1 MASRI
6 KKISLAIGRD
16 EFVWAQR
23 RARQEGTSVSAV
35 LTNAARRMRE
45 EEAEQA
51 KRDAAWN
58 EIMEWALDGK
68 PLTEEEMGAAR
79 RELDG
84 EQTPKPAKGR
94 SRREPRVA

>member
-1 MASRI
+1 MASKI

-16 EFVWAQR
+16 EFAWAQR

-45 EEAEQA
+45 DEAQQA

-58 EIMEWALDGK
+58 EVMEWALDGK
-68 PLTEEEMGAAR
+68 PLTERELDAAR

-84 EQTPKPAKGR
+84 EQAPKGR